1 VVVAVVVALVLEPL
15 GEEPLQQVAGP
26 EIDVAAVLVVAL
38 LVMEP
43 LILAAV
49 VVVLEPAV
57 ALVVPA
63 L

>member
-26 EIDVAAVLVVAL
+26 EIDVVVLVVAL

-49 VVVLEPAV
+49 AVVLEPAV